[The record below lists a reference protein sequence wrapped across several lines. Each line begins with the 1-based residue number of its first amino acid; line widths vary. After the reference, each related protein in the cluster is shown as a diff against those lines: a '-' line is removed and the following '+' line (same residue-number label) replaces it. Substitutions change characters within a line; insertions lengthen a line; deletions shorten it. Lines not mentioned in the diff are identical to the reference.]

1 MKIDKSEFVKRI
13 SVLEKVIPS
22 KPTIACM
29 EGILVR
35 DGRMCANDLQN
46 AISIATPEAEDECF
60 ILPKKAIAMAKSL
73 PDGLVQITPQAD
85 HSIVI
90 RSGAVKAKMI
100 SFDPD
105 KFPENHV
112 LEDADETMLDIDD
125 LCDMLSS
132 VAYATAAIDSR
143 PVQTGV
149 LLDGDGQYLNV
160 VACDGFRSAWAK
172 MKYDEPFNM
181 IIPKST
187 VKLILSVREGEKIGI
202 QKKGEK
208 AVFTIG
214 NYQIFSRL
222 LVGNFFDYKRIFP
235 TRQYSIGV
243 EREALLDAMRR
254 IMICSDDTKKGR
266 VVMDGSGMRL
276 KIVSSLSSTE
286 YVEEIEVKDE
296 FKSDMKVMFNA
307 TYFIDA
313 LKSYGC
319 NVVDCYFGEKSTD
332 PTVLDDGQLKTLILP
347 VRMVS
352 KT

>member
-1 MKIDKSEFVKRI
+1 MKIDKSELVKKI
-13 SVLEKVIPS
+13 NVLEKVIPT
-22 KPTIACM
+22 KPSIACM
-29 EGILVR
+29 EGILVH

-46 AISIATPEAEDECF
+46 AISIATPEAENECF
-60 ILPKKAIAMAKSL
+60 IIPRKAIAMAKSL
-73 PDGLVQITPQAD
+73 PDGLVQITPQTD
-85 HSIVI
+85 NSIVI
-90 RSGAVKAKMI
+90 KAGTIRTKMN
-100 SFDPD
+100 SFSPD
-105 KFPENHV
+105 AFPDNHMLENA
-112 LEDADETMLDIDD
+112 EETTMDIDD

-132 VAYATAAIDSR
+132 VAYATATTESR

-149 LLDGDGQYLNV
+149 LLDGDGKNLNV
-160 VACDGFRSAWAK
+160 VACDGFRSAWAQTP
-172 MKYDEPFNM
+172 YAEPVNM

-187 VKLILSVREGEKIGI
+187 VKLILSVREGEKISI

-222 LVGNFFDYKRIFP
+222 LTGSFLPYKQIFP
-235 TRQYSIGV
+235 NRQYSIGV
-243 EREALLDAMRR
+243 ERETLLDAMRR

>member
-1 MKIDKSEFVKRI
+1 MKIDKSELVKKI

-22 KPTIACM
+22 KSSIACM

-46 AISIATPEAEDECF
+46 AISIATPEAENECF
-60 ILPKKAIAMAKSL
+60 IIPRKAIAMAKSL
-73 PDGLVQITPQAD
+73 PDGLVQITPQTD
-85 HSIVI
+85 NSIVI
-90 RSGAVKAKMI
+90 KAGTIRTKMN
-100 SFDPD
+100 SFSPD
-105 KFPENHV
+105 AFPDNHM
-112 LEDADETMLDIDD
+112 LEDAEETTMDIDD

-132 VAYATAAIDSR
+132 VAYATATTESR

-149 LLDGDGQYLNV
+149 LLDGDGKNLNV
-160 VACDGFRSAWAK
+160 VACDGFRSAWAQTP
-172 MKYDEPFNM
+172 YAEPVNM

-187 VKLILSVREGEKIGI
+187 VKLILSIREGEKISI

-214 NYQIFSRL
+214 NYQVFSRL
-222 LVGNFFDYKRIFP
+222 LLGNFFDYKRIFP

-254 IMICSDDTKKGR
+254 IMICSDDTKKGK
-266 VVMDGSGMRL
+266 VEMDGSGTSL
-276 KIVSSLSSTE
+276 KIISNSSTAG
-286 YVEEIEVKDE
+286 YMEEIKVQNE
-296 FKSDMKVMFNA
+296 FKSDMRVMFNA
-307 TYFIDA
+307 TFFIDA

-319 NVVDCYFGEKSTD
+319 NVVDCFFGEKSTD
-332 PTVLDDGQLKTLILP
+332 PTVLDDGQLKSLILP
-347 VRMVS
+347 VRMAN